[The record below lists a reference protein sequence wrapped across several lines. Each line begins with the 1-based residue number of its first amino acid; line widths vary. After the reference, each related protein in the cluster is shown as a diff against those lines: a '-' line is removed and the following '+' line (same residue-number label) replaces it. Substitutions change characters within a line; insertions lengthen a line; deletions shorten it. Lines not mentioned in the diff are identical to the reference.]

1 MIMADIN
8 WLKDIVKVYKFHI
21 TIDYSPVSN
30 WVVYVMRKGC
40 AYDGSDL
47 VIFDGEDSDLSL
59 LLAKAEVAV
68 KEYCSE
74 NLGGY

>member
-1 MIMADIN
+1 MADIN

>member
-21 TIDYSPVSN
+21 PIDYSPLSK
-30 WVVYVMRKGC
+30 WGVYVMRKGC

>member
-8 WLKDIVKVYKFHI
+8 WLSDIVKEHKFHI
-21 TIDYSPVSN
+21 TIDYSPTSD

-40 AYDGSDL
+40 ASDGSDL

-68 KEYCSE
+68 KEYCTNE
-74 NLGGY
+74 LGGY